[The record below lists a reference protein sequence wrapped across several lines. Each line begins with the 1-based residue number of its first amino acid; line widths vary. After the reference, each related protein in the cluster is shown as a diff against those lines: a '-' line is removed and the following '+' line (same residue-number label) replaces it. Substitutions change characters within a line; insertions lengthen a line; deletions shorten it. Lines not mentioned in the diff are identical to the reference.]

1 MGKMKL
7 NYLKNH
13 SMENSL
19 IVKKKNSC
27 LLGEK
32 EEKSSIQSAYSL
44 VSNYNVSNF
53 QFFSLFVTFRWPLL

>member
-1 MGKMKL
+1 
-7 NYLKNH
+7 
-13 SMENSL
+13 MENKL

-44 VSNYNVSNF
+44 VNNFNVSNF
-53 QFFSLFVTFRWPLL
+53 QLWLVVV

>member
-44 VSNYNVSNF
+44 VNNFNVSNF
-53 QFFSLFVTFRWPLL
+53 QLWLVVV

>member
-1 MGKMKL
+1 
-7 NYLKNH
+7 
-13 SMENSL
+13 MENSL

-44 VSNYNVSNF
+44 LNNYNVHDIVNVNVILTISKAPF
-53 QFFSLFVTFRWPLL
+53 YGLK